1 MFDPSVI
8 FQRTHEGRAEIKQ
21 KSHGLTQSE
30 RLVLI
35 MVDGVSTYQQVRD
48 KLPSLTDDRFN
59 RALRKLQ
66 QKELILEVF
75 MPTEE
80 AEAEHLEEDVI
91 ERFLH
96 QDALDPVTIIM
107 FDPEDELAGI
117 SAPAASPYQKP
128 QETPAM
134 APPPAPQLAPQPPL
148 QAELQPSPQSLAQ
161 EMPTAVA
168 SASIPSITLPTAP
181 ESAPVSVA
189 GEQPVSEPASA
200 PAPMPSARPELVV
213 ALDDVHKEMVD
224 LLAEEVRQRNLD
236 RPARVVGRPE
246 MPPPQFNISSSRPV
260 ERKAPLMQ
268 LHWGYW
274 MMGVGTA
281 FIVGYF
287 LI

>member
-59 RALRKLQ
+59 RGLRKLH

-80 AEAEHLEEDVI
+80 AEAEHLEQEVI
-91 ERFLH
+91 DRFLH

-107 FDPEDELAGI
+107 FDPEDELGGI
-117 SAPAASPYQKP
+117 SAPAVSPYQKLLEKTPSAAQPLPQLEPQWSRQEPAQPAPQTAPQIGAVAQAASEAAVLEP
-128 QETPAM
+128 QEIHTPAASAES
-134 APPPAPQLAPQPPL
+134 APPPV
-148 QAELQPSPQSLAQ
+148 E
-161 EMPTAVA
+161 
-168 SASIPSITLPTAP
+168 
-181 ESAPVSVA
+181 
-189 GEQPVSEPASA
+189 
-200 PAPMPSARPELVV
+200 

-224 LLAEEVRQRNLD
+224 LLAEEVRQRNVA
-236 RPARVVGRPE
+236 RPARMAGRPE
-246 MPPPQFNISSSRPV
+246 APPLNILPPKPAERRSSSV
-260 ERKAPLMQ
+260 Q

-274 MMGVGTA
+274 MMGIGAT

-287 LI
+287 VL